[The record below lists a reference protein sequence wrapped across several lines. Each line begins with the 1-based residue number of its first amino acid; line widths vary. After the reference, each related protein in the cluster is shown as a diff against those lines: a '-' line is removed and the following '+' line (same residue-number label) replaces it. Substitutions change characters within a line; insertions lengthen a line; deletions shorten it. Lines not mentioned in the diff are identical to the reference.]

1 MIFNSEMLSNLR
13 ASVKARLSAKRYE
26 HTIGVEAMAIR
37 LGWILMPDKIYELR
51 AAALLHDISKEIPY
65 EEQVD
70 LLSKSTVV
78 YTDEDLSVKPALHSI
93 SAVPIIEKDFAEFA
107 ASASATS
114 PSIAPPEKSV
124 CAIPRMLSP
133 SSPASESL

>member
-13 ASVKARLSAKRYE
+13 TSVKARLSAKRYE
-26 HTIGVEAMAIR
+26 HTIGVEAMASR

-78 YTDEDLSVKPALHSI
+78 YTDEDL
-93 SAVPIIEKDFAEFA
+93 
-107 ASASATS
+107 
-114 PSIAPPEKSV
+114 
-124 CAIPRMLSP
+124 
-133 SSPASESL
+133 